1 MGQVIGEP
9 TDSEKRSFSYAPY
22 DPLPL
27 EGTYGSPIK
36 LNFYSFFKPKN
47 IKT

>member
-1 MGQVIGEP
+1 MGQVINNFHSKKTTIFLYGM
-9 TDSEKRSFSYAPY
+9 DSEKNDSSF
-22 DPLPL
+22 L
-27 EGTYGSPIK
+27 K